1 MLDIY
6 KYKSSYRKK
15 KRQKNEALI
24 TKPDLTFQLPCYTPA
39 PVPAKGF
46 AHCTETITAVL
57 RG

>member
-39 PVPAKGF
+39 PAPAKGF
-46 AHCTETITAVL
+46 AHCTETAVL